1 MLSSLSMVRI
11 LKPKVR
17 WVFVSSEDY
26 DRSLQDQHT
35 PLHMACQKGSV
46 DVVSALLKA
55 GADIRA
61 PDVVS
66 VPAAA

>member
-1 MLSSLSMVRI
+1 MVRI

-17 WVFVSSEDY
+17 WVIVSSEDD

-35 PLHMACQKGSV
+35 PLHIACQKGSV

-55 GADIRA
+55 GADIHA

-66 VPAAA
+66 AAASMLVDE